1 MSPAATTA
9 RSCPDPDATS
19 ATASMANDD
28 DDPLFPDATKG
39 GYHVLRIDGYS
50 RTFNENSGVPRFESG
65 PFRAGGRTWRIGYY
79 PKGTYLSNRDF
90 IAVYLFLADAVA
102 EPVKIAFEFSIL
114 GPYLEPLELPSRGR
128 LEYTFSAPGSS
139 YGYETFVGRETLEQ
153 VTALLDYDCLVV
165 KVELRIVDQEP
176 STMLPPSDMGKHL
189 ADLLSSKEH
198 TDVEFRVG
206 GETFAAHRLL
216 LEARSP
222 IFTAKLL
229 GRNKEHKA
237 TTVVQIDD
245 MEPRVFEA
253 MLSFMYT
260 DSWPKMEDEEES
272 AISQRLFV
280 AADQYGLKRLK
291 LMCESRLC
299 NLIDSY
305 SMQDVLYL
313 AEKHQSAALKEACFD
328 YIGSTAT
335 LVPVR
340 EEFLEVRESQK
351 LQFDRLVSLFSTITK
366 DQISNVFENDWSS
379 KSIEAIDIT
388 LDIQ

>member
-9 RSCPDPDATS
+9 PSCPDATS
-19 ATASMANDD
+19 ATASMAS
-28 DDPLFPDATKG
+28 DDPPFPDATKG

-50 RTFNENSGVPRFESG
+50 RTFNESSGVPSFQSG

-79 PKGTYLSNRDF
+79 PNGTYDNHDF
-90 IAVYLFLADAVA
+90 IAVYLLLADAVA

-114 GPYLEPLELPSRGR
+114 GPYQEPLEELPSRGW

-139 YGYETFVGRETLEQ
+139 YYGYEEFVTRKTLLEVQ
-153 VTALLDYDCLVV
+153 DLRDYDCLAV
-165 KVELRIVDQEP
+165 KVELRVVEDTIL
-176 STMLPPSDMGKHL
+176 LPPSDMGNHL
-189 ADLLSSKEH
+189 AGLLSSKEH

-206 GETFAAHRLL
+206 DETFAAHRLL

-222 IFTAKLL
+222 MFTAKLL
-229 GRNKEHKA
+229 GRNNKEHKT

-245 MEPRVFEA
+245 MEPRVFKA
-253 MLSFMYT
+253 MLSFIYT
-260 DSWPKMEDEEES
+260 DTWPKMEGEEES

-280 AADQYGLKRLK
+280 AADQYGLQRLK

-305 SMQDVLYL
+305 SMEDILYL

-335 LVPVR
+335 LLPIR
-340 EEFLEVRESQK
+340 EEFLQVRENQK
-351 LQFDRLVSLFSTITK
+351 LRFDRLVSLCSTITK

-379 KSIEAIDIT
+379 NNIEAIDIT
-388 LDIQ
+388 LDIE